1 MDAKSYEG
9 IKVMQKWSDIMC
21 TSSGQ
26 EVDICS
32 TWIEEV
38 ASSSTADTETARFN
52 NLKRSKSTH
61 LNYISMELDRVVG
74 LEAVELPLFRISLHR
89 SSHEARWSSSFAMI
103 GGTACMNTWVKFQ
116 RWISCDIR
124 ATVPVKK
131 SAKIKLHLQRTLQIC
146 WIDLFYFVNKILRRG
161 GLGTL

>member
-1 MDAKSYEG
+1 MNAKLYEG
-9 IKVMQKWSDIMC
+9 IKVMQKWSDMMR

-26 EVDICS
+26 NVDICK

-38 ASSSTADTETARFN
+38 ASSSTADTETASFN
-52 NLKRSKSTH
+52 SLKRSKSTH
-61 LNYISMELDRVVG
+61 LNYNFMELDRVVG

-131 SAKIKLHLQRTLQIC
+131 SAKFKLQLGLQPQIEF
-146 WIDLFYFVNKILRRG
+146 DV
-161 GLGTL
+161 LGVICFI